1 MNMKNKIEYMF
12 SFPGTP
18 CYSAIYMQIETISK
32 KKIQH
37 RLKDEFY
44 NNNFIEV
51 MFHQIRNEI
60 KQHYKQKNV
69 L

>member
-1 MNMKNKIEYMF
+1 MIMVYAV
-12 SFPGTP
+12 
-18 CYSAIYMQIETISK
+18 SAI